1 VTTASPADASEREP
15 RRARAS
21 EPGTQVG
28 YAKGRAKR
36 AEVIQA
42 TIVSIAESGFHGA
55 SLRDIAARAGITH
68 AGLLHYFPSK
78 AHLLR
83 AVLEHRDEVDGADI
97 DADVARGRTFVEA
110 MIGLAERNA
119 HRRPMVEAFAVLAA
133 EATTADHPAHAY
145 FGTHYAIAIAAA
157 TQGFRDLEESGRL
170 RPDVDPEREGI
181 QWVALMDGLQIQWLQ
196 SLDAPDVTTL
206 DMAAELRYRL
216 SLMLVTP
223 PPAR

>member
-1 VTTASPADASEREP
+1 VTAASPADASEREP

-68 AGLLHYFPSK
+68 AGLLHYFPTK

-97 DADVARGRTFVEA
+97 DADVARGSTFIEA
-110 MIGLAERNA
+110 MIRLAERNA
-119 HRRPMVEAFAVLAA
+119 RRRPMVEAFAVLAA
-133 EATTADHPAHAY
+133 EATTPDHPAHTY
-145 FGTHYAIAIAAA
+145 FTVHYERAIASA
-157 TQGFRDLEESGRL
+157 TEGFQELQSAGRL
-170 RPDVDPEREGI
+170 RPGVDPEREGH

-196 SLDAPDVTTL
+196 SLDATGATPL

-216 SLMLVTP
+216 DLLLVTP
-223 PPAR
+223 SLGQ